1 MATWTRKIIA
11 EWRDATI
18 EGEPCR
24 VALRRLT
31 TVDILDGVQTARDV
45 LARLTAPTA
54 VMRKDDHERLGALVA
69 SWTQDVEGIQDEDGQ
84 PIVWAALSEADR
96 QALICA
102 IDPPALLELFTEATA
117 IGRPDAAKKKRS
129 SRSSSKP
136 KPPAAAPD
144 APAPEKR

>member
-11 EWRDATI
+11 EWRDASI

-31 TVDILDGVQTARDV
+31 TVDILDGVQVARDV
-45 LARLTAPTA
+45 LARLTSPGA
-54 VMRKDDHERLGALVA
+54 VIRKDDHNRLGALVA
-69 SWTQDVEGIQDEDGQ
+69 SWAQDVEGIQDEDGQ
-84 PIVWAALSEADR
+84 PVVWAALSEADR

-102 IDPPALLELFTEATA
+102 IDPPELLELFTAATA

-136 KPPAAAPD
+136 KPPAD
-144 APAPEKR
+144 APNAQAPERP